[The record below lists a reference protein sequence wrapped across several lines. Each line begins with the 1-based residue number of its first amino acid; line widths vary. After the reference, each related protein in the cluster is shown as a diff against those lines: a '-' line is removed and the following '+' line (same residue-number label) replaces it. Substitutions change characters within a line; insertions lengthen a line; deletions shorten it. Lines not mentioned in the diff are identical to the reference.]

1 MSEVKPLVVLVGPT
15 AVGKS
20 AAALHL
26 ARGFGGE
33 VINADSQQVYR
44 GFDIGTDKP
53 GPDVRA
59 AVPHHLIDVADPR
72 DQFTA
77 ADFVAG
83 ALAAVREIQGRGRL
97 PLVVGG
103 SGLYLK
109 ALLDGLF
116 PGPGRDPD
124 LRRRLE
130 DEARDQGLETLYRK
144 LLDIDPE
151 YARQVRSRDRIR
163 IIRALEVYQTTGR
176 TMTDHFR
183 ETVSPVRH
191 LTVIKAGLDLDR
203 ATLYRRIEERIER
216 MFARGLVAEVR
227 GLLAAGVPET
237 APPFKGLGYRQ
248 VLEHLRG
255 GLSLDK
261 AIAAAQ
267 LETRHYAKRQLTWF
281 RKMAGVDWFPAGDMP
296 ALESHLAKAL
306 K

>member
-1 MSEVKPLVVLVGPT
+1 MSEVKPLVALVGPT

-20 AAALHL
+20 AAAIHL
-26 ARGFGGE
+26 ARTFGGE

-53 GPDVRA
+53 GLDVRA
-59 AVPHHLIDVADPR
+59 AVPHHLVDVADPR
-72 DQFTA
+72 EQFTA

-83 ALAAVREIQGRGRL
+83 ALAAVREIHGRRRL

-116 PGPGRDPD
+116 PGPGRDPE

-130 DEARDQGLETLYRK
+130 DEARDRGLETLYRT
-144 LLDIDPE
+144 LLEVDPE

-163 IIRALEVYQTTGR
+163 IIRALEVYRTTGR

-183 ETVSPVRH
+183 ETVSPVQH
-191 LTVIKAGLDLDR
+191 LSMVKVGLSLDR
-203 ATLYRRIEERIER
+203 AELYRRIDERVER

-248 VLEHLRG
+248 VLQHLRG
-255 GLSLDK
+255 ELSLDE
-261 AIAAAQ
+261 ARAAAQ

-281 RKMAGVDWFPAGDMP
+281 RKMAGVAWLPAGDLP

>member
-1 MSEVKPLVVLVGPT
+1 VSEVKPLVALVGPT

-20 AAALHL
+20 AAGLRL
-26 ARGFGGE
+26 ARAFDGE
-33 VINADSQQVYR
+33 IINADSQQVYR

-53 GPDVRA
+53 GPDIRA
-59 AVPHHLIDVADPR
+59 AVPHHLVDVADPR

-83 ALAAVREIQGRGRL
+83 ALAAAGEIHGRGRL

-103 SGLYLK
+103 SGLYFK

-116 PGPGRDPD
+116 PGPGRDPE

-130 DEARDQGLETLYRK
+130 DEARDQGLEALYRR
-144 LLDIDPE
+144 LLDIDPD
-151 YARQVRSRDRIR
+151 YAGRVRSRDRIR

-191 LTVIKAGLDLDR
+191 LAVIKVGLDLER
-203 ATLYRRIEERIER
+203 AVLYRRIEERVER

-227 GLLAAGVPET
+227 GLLAAGVPES

-255 GLSLDK
+255 ELSLDGTK
-261 AIAAAQ
+261 AAAR

-281 RKMAGVDWFPAGDMP
+281 RKMAGVTWFPAGDSA

>member
-1 MSEVKPLVVLVGPT
+1 MSEGKPLVVLLGPT

-20 AAALHL
+20 DAAIHL
-26 ARGFGGE
+26 ARNLNGE

-53 GPDVRA
+53 GLEVRA
-59 AVPHHLIDVADPR
+59 SVPHHLVDVADPR
-72 DQFTA
+72 DQFSA

-83 ALAAVREIQGRGRL
+83 ALAAIEGIHDRGRL

-116 PGPGRDPD
+116 PGPGRDPE

-130 DEARDQGLETLYRK
+130 DEARDRGLETLFQA
-144 LLDIDPE
+144 LLEVDPE
-151 YARQVRSRDRIR
+151 YARRVRSRDRVR
-163 IIRALEVYQTTGR
+163 IIRALEVYRTTGR
-176 TMTDHFR
+176 TMTDHFGK
-183 ETVSPVRH
+183 TVSPVRH
-191 LTVIKAGLDLDR
+191 LSITKVGLTLDR
-203 ATLYRRIEERIER
+203 PTLYRRIERRVER

-227 GLLAAGVPET
+227 GLLAAGVPES
-237 APPFKGLGYRQ
+237 APPFRGLGYRQ
-248 VLEHLRG
+248 VLQHLRG
-255 GLSLDK
+255 ELSLDE
-261 AIAAAQ
+261 ARAATQ

-281 RKMAGVDWFPAGDMP
+281 RKMAGVAWLPAGDTP